1 MKYLRRISNVQTLLM
16 VGESLGL
23 DGTKLALKVTTV
35 TFLFDLVGD
44 WLSRTHT
51 VDEKGMPSWKLIE
64 VLEEVDE
71 IGLAS
76 DIRKNLGFN

>member
-1 MKYLRRISNVQTLLM
+1 M

-23 DGTKLALKVTTV
+23 DGTKLALKVTAV

-44 WLSRTHT
+44 WLSRTHI
-51 VDEKGMPSWKLIE
+51 VDEKGMPSWRKLIE

-71 IGLAS
+71 TGLAS
-76 DIRKNLGFN
+76 DIRKDLGFN